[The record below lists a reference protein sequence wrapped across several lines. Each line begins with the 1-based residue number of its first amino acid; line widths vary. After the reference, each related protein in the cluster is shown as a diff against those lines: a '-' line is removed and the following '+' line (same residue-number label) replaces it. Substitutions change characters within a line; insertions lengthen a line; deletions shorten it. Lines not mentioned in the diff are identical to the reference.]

1 MDILCPKGHISAEA
15 DYCSECGA
23 KIAGTAAPVPALN
36 LPALN
41 LPALDLPAPAA
52 GMVCPDCGT
61 LRASTTATFCEVCR
75 FNFVTGASWEAA
87 SAPPAISAPTAD
99 GWDVIVAVDPSLY
112 LEPEP
117 DAPCPVGEPERRFPL
132 DLAESLIGRRS
143 ERRSIFP
150 EVPLNDPGVSHRH
163 AKLLKSFDH
172 KIAVLDVGSANGT
185 RINGREIAAGTETP
199 LADGDQ
205 ITLGCWTRLTLKKH
219 S

>member
-1 MDILCPKGHISAEA
+1 MDILCPKGHSSTEA

-23 KIAGTAAPVPALN
+23 KIAGTAPPV
-36 LPALN
+36 
-41 LPALDLPAPAA
+41 PALDLPAPAA

-61 LRASTTATFCEVCR
+61 LRANATATFCEVCR
-75 FNFVTGASWEAA
+75 FNFVTGTSWAAA
-87 SAPPAISAPTAD
+87 SAAPILPPTAD

-112 LEPEP
+112 PEPEP

-163 AKLLKSFDH
+163 AKLLKSLDN

-185 RINGREIAAGTETP
+185 RINGSEIAAGTETP
-199 LADGDQ
+199 LAEGDQ

-219 S
+219 T